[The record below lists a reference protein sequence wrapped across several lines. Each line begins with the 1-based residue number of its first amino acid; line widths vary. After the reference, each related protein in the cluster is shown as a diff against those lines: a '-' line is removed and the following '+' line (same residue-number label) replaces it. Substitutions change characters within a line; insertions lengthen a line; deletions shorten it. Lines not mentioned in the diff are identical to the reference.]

1 MWTVLWF
8 ALTNLLVPLIVWS
21 AVFVAVS
28 LVAAYPVARWC
39 MRKVRRANPEK
50 PLSKTAMWLLRAWN
64 IVVLYILCAGIA
76 WFHAIPFAASRG
88 LAHIIEDSGP
98 ETTRW
103 VTQWIVDNA
112 ALLGLP
118 PETTRTLLNAGSSA
132 VLSDFATS
140 LHLAAWG
147 QVLSAVL
154 LVLAFHAATV
164 LLYLGYAVFLAK
176 ESNRRSLPGVEH
188 SDR

>member
-1 MWTVLWF
+1 MSLLWF
-8 ALTNLLVPLIVWS
+8 TVTNLLIPLIVWS
-21 AVFVAVS
+21 AIFVGAALIVAV
-28 LVAAYPVARWC
+28 PVARWG
-39 MRKVRRANPEK
+39 MRKVRSANPAK
-50 PLSKTAMWLLRAWN
+50 PLPAAAVWLLRAWN

-88 LAHIIEDSGP
+88 LAQIIEQSGP

-118 PETTRTLLNAGSSA
+118 PETTRTLVNAGSSA
-132 VLSDFATS
+132 VLSDFVTS

-147 QVLSAVL
+147 QLISAVL
-154 LVLAFHAATV
+154 LVLACHGATV
-164 LLYLGYAVFLAK
+164 LLFLGYAVFLAK
-176 ESNRRSLPGVEH
+176 ESNRRSLPGVQH